1 MIFSLS
7 SVYISN
13 WKQVKQVLG
22 CLVMEERHTGEKLA
36 DFVETLCD
44 SWSIRSK
51 VFF

>member
-13 WKQVKQVLG
+13 WKRVKLVLG

-44 SWSIRSK
+44 S
-51 VFF
+51 